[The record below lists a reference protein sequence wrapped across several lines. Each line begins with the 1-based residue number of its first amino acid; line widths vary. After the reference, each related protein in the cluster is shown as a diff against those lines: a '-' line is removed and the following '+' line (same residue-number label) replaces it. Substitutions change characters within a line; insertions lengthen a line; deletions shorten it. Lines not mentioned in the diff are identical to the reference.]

1 MASPHNGSDSR
12 TSKAGCLL
20 ALFVILGALGHA
32 CSPRGVDV

>member
-1 MASPHNGSDSR
+1 MTSPHNGSDSR

-20 ALFVILGALGHA
+20 ALFVILDTPGHA